1 MREKKATGLPSVD
14 KPWLKY
20 YPNFF
25 LKKIQVPECSL
36 TQYLQRNMPNLN
48 APAIHYYGTEMTW
61 AQIFA
66 ASTKIAKAL
75 IAVGYG
81 VGDQVPVFLRSVPE
95 FIPILIAVER
105 IGASL
110 LIRDNE
116 PHENAEAIRKAGAEV
131 LITHDFLSQEELNVY
146 LTTTNLKKVVVLSP
160 LNGCNRWDMPKY
172 IRKSLYSLYDHE
184 CAHGDAV
191 ITWDEFM
198 DMGKDIVD
206 VDAPIDIDRPLF
218 RCYTS
223 GSTGPSKQVIHSART
238 IIGVLSQMN
247 FYGGRASAR
256 PTWMVTILPPALV
269 AVVISMLLL
278 PLVSKKLL
286 IMNPWVAPE
295 DLDLECMRYRPN
307 NWPMIPMFVDILM
320 HSDRIPEDYD
330 ISHLTALGAGAEA
343 CNNTQLKHVQ
353 DFLAKHNSKVPF
365 TTGYGSSEAGSN
377 LTFHVSGRAAGDC
390 NMGCPMPLT
399 TISIFK
405 PGTTEELGYNTSGE
419 ICVTGPGI
427 MLGYDNPEATA
438 KALMVHED
446 GKTWLHMGDTGY
458 MDKDGH
464 VFVLG
469 RGAGNKR
476 YGGGFLDILPM
487 ENLLADANIPGIED
501 QFFVNN
507 PNVDHPGFL
516 VPYLYVIL
524 EDGYTVEDI
533 RSAVNTVLPK
543 HMVPAEIIQ
552 LPTRP
557 YWHFKTNRIGLTQ
570 PVRDI
575 IEEAACV

>member
-116 PHENAEAIRKAGAEV
+116 PHENAEAIRKAGADV

-206 VDAPIDIDRPLF
+206 VDAPIDIDHPLF

>member
-1 MREKKATGLPSVD
+1 MREKKAMGLPSVE

-25 LKKIQVPECSL
+25 LKKIQVPECTL
-36 TQYLQRNMPNLN
+36 TQYLQRNMPSLD
-48 APAIHYYGTEMTW
+48 ASAIHYYGTEMTW

-81 VGDQVPVFLRSVPE
+81 EGDQIPVFLRSVPE

-131 LITHDFLSQEELNVY
+131 LITHDFLSQDELNVY
-146 LTTTNLKKVVVLSP
+146 LTTTNLKKVVVLNP
-160 LNGCNRWDMPKY
+160 LNSCNRWDMPKY
-172 IRKSLYSLYDHE
+172 IRKSFYSLYDHE
-184 CAHGDAV
+184 CAHGDSV
-191 ITWDEFM
+191 ITWDEFL

-206 VDAPIDIDRPLF
+206 VDAPIDINRPLF

-223 GSTGPSKQVIHSART
+223 GSTGPSKQVIHSAHT

-247 FYGGRASAR
+247 FYGGRTSSR
-256 PTWMVTILPPALV
+256 PTWMVTILPPSLV
-269 AVVISMLLL
+269 AVVVSMLLL

-286 IMNPWVAPE
+286 ILNPWVAPE

-320 HSDRIPEDYD
+320 NSDRIPEDYD

-343 CNNTQLKHVQ
+343 CNNTQLKRVQ
-353 DFLAKHNSKVPF
+353 EFLAKHKSKVPF
-365 TTGYGSSEAGSN
+365 TAGYGSSEAGSN
-377 LTFHVSGRAAGDC
+377 LTFHVSGRTAGNC

-399 TISIFK
+399 TIGIFK

-438 KALMVHED
+438 KALMIHED
-446 GKTWLHMGDTGY
+446 GQTWLHMGDTGY
-458 MDKDGH
+458 IDEDGH
-464 VFVLG
+464 VYVLG

-476 YGGGFLDILPM
+476 FGGGFLDILPM

-507 PNVDHPGFL
+507 PNVDQPGFL
-516 VPYLYVIL
+516 VPYLYVVL
-524 EDGYTVEDI
+524 KEGYTVEDI
-533 RSAVNTVLPK
+533 RNAVNTVLPA

-570 PVRDI
+570 PVRDNREI
-575 IEEAACV
+575 MTVV

>member
-1 MREKKATGLPSVD
+1 MRDTKANRLPSIE

-25 LKKIQVPECSL
+25 LKSIKIPECSL
-36 TQYLQRNMPNLN
+36 TQYMQRNMPSLN
-48 APAIHYYGTEMTW
+48 TSAISYYDTEMTW

-81 VGDQVPVFLRSVPE
+81 VGDQIPVFLRSVPE
-95 FIPILIAVER
+95 FIPILLAVER

-116 PHENAEAIRKAGAEV
+116 PHENAEAIRKAGAKV

-146 LTTTNLKKVVVLSP
+146 LASTQLEKVVVLSP
-160 LNGCNRWDMPKY
+160 LNSCNRWDMPDY
-172 IRKSLYSLYDHE
+172 VRKSLYSLYDHE

-191 ITWDEFM
+191 ITWDEFL
-198 DMGKDIVD
+198 DMGKDIIH

-247 FYGGRASAR
+247 FYGGKTAKR
-256 PTWMVTILPPALV
+256 PTWLVTILPPALV

-278 PLVSKKLL
+278 PMVSKKLL
-286 IMNPWVAPE
+286 ILDPWVAPE

-307 NWPMIPMFVDILM
+307 NWPTIPMFVDILM
-320 HSDRIPEDYD
+320 NSHRIPEDYD

-343 CNNTQLKHVQ
+343 CNNTQLKRVHE
-353 DFLAKHNSKVPF
+353 FLAKHKSKVPF
-365 TTGYGSSEAGSN
+365 TAGYGSSEAGSN
-377 LTFHVSGRAAGDC
+377 LTFHVSGRAAGNC

-419 ICVTGPGI
+419 ICVTGPGV

-458 MDKDGH
+458 MDEDGH
-464 VFVLG
+464 VYVLG

-487 ENLLADANIPGIED
+487 ENLLADADIPGIED

-507 PNVDHPGFL
+507 PNVDHPGYL
-516 VPYLYVIL
+516 VPYLYVVLKEGYEI
-524 EDGYTVEDI
+524 EDV
-533 RSAVNTVLPK
+533 RHAVHEVLPE
-543 HMVPAEIIQ
+543 HMIPAEIIQ

-557 YWHFKTNRIGLTQ
+557 YWHFKTNRIGLTH
-570 PVRDI
+570 PVHDI
-575 IEEAACV
+575 VEVLV